1 MQKSLF
7 PTKLVIEQPYVG
19 QSRMLKVV
27 GFDQQD
33 RKYAVKFSTLEEP
46 EAALTEWVCYNLC
59 ELLGIPHPD
68 FDQVIRPNGETAFGS
83 RWDEN
88 SLQFNASEMTQAEAV
103 ALLVK
108 GKSDASSIA
117 TVDHFLPNPDRH
129 LGNYLFRTNARTIRV
144 VAFDWAQSTLF
155 EPWPSHSSSS
165 TSTNWR
171 GMRGLLKDRDSMRS
185 TIEALKSINKATFE
199 SILTSAHPS
208 WCSPQRID
216 QLLNWWSEFSIIR
229 ASDTARTLGI

>member
-19 QSRMLKVV
+19 QSKMLKVV

-33 RKYAVKFSTLEEP
+33 RKYAVKFSTPEEP
-46 EAALTEWVCYNLC
+46 EAAMTEWVCYNLC

-68 FDQVIRPNGETAFGS
+68 FDQVIRTNGETAFGS

-88 SLQFNASEMTQAEAV
+88 SLQFNASEMTMAQAV

-108 GKSDASSIA
+108 GKADTNSIA
-117 TVDHFLPNPDRH
+117 TLDHFLPNPDRH
-129 LGNYLFRTNARTIRV
+129 LGNYLFRTNPRATRI
-144 VAFDWAQSTLF
+144 VAFDWSQSTLF
-155 EPWPSHSSSS
+155 NPWPAQSSSV
-165 TSTNWR
+165 TIANWR
-171 GMRGLLKDRDSMRS
+171 DLRGRLKDRESIRS
-185 TIEALKSINKATFE
+185 TIEALKSINPGTFE

-208 WCSPQRID
+208 WCTPQRMQ
-216 QLLNWWSEFSIIR
+216 QLLNWWSEFSMIR